1 MVRHRYLYSICQK
14 GAFDNVQ
21 APVEVTI
28 PEQLAASYGLYIW
41 PSSPVLAWYLWLNQV
56 GFLSYLV
63 GYGSEINYPAQRY
76 CSRLISKVLQY
87 IMKIS
92 YRRK

>member
-1 MVRHRYLYSICQK
+1 MVPERHRYLNSVCQK
-14 GAFDNVQ
+14 GAYDNVQ

-56 GFLSYLV
+56 GFLILLV
-63 GYGSEINYPAQRY
+63 PD
-76 CSRLISKVLQY
+76 LK
-87 IMKIS
+87 
-92 YRRK
+92 